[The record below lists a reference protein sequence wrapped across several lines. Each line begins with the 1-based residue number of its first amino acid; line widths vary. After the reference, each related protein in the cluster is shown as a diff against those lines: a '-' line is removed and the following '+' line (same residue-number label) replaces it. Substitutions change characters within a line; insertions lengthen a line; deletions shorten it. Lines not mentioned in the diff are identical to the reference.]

1 MSTRQTEV
9 PSRSGKA
16 DVRRTPP
23 RAETEP
29 DGPSRRPAFVAAV
42 LALVIA
48 AAAIVA
54 GVALWMAMG
63 EAGGTNPPT
72 EIESLYTPE
81 EQRLLDA
88 VNSGQVPRET
98 LDPETF
104 PLER

>member
-1 MSTRQTEV
+1 MSTRQTEA

-16 DVRRTPP
+16 DVRRTRP

-29 DGPSRRPAFVAAV
+29 DGPSRRPAFVAV
-42 LALVIA
+42 LAFVIA
-48 AAAIVA
+48 AAVIVA